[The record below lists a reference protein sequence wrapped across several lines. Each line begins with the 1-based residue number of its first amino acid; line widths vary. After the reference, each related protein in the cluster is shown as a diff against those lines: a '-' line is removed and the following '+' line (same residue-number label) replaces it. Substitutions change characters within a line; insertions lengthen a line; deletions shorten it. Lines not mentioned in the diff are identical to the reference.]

1 MPRKIGYGKFTPKRK
16 AALRKAQLASA
27 RARRK
32 HGSDERTRR
41 KRRNRRLGAA
51 AVGAAAAIGVA
62 AAVHSHQQGEK
73 REVAKIQDRLNAERD
88 NSEALRMGAE
98 SKARKTGLLAHRAET
113 ARLKT
118 QAGNVHGPALNQQQY
133 DARVILYGDVIGE
146 FSDVHEGR
154 AEIFPTLPRAEV
166 VKVFQKEA
174 IKPSYSIWDENPEEE
189 FVTLFHRTGGGN
201 DLDAKT
207 AKASILKNQ
216 GMQILNRDEK
226 RADPSGVSHNNNFSW
241 WSNKLNDSNTR
252 EAFGEDVVQM
262 KISKKLLQANQ
273 ALAQPQSFG
282 ELSPIKETWMA
293 IDPSLI
299 QGATIEDAQHLVTP
313 KKERRFR
320 APT

>member
-1 MPRKIGYGKFTPKRK
+1 MPRKIGYGKFTPKRR
-16 AALRKAQLASA
+16 AALQRAAIISA
-27 RARRK
+27 RKRRK
-32 HGSDERTRR
+32 HGSEQ
-41 KRRNRRLGAA
+41 RNRKKKRNKKLAYA
-51 AVGAAAAIGVA
+51 AVGAAAAVGVGAALYSQQNEKKEVGKIQNRLDTERGVA
-62 AAVHSHQQGEK
+62 PSAPS
-73 REVAKIQDRLNAERD
+73 R
-88 NSEALRMGAE
+88 
-98 SKARKTGLLAHRAET
+98 GLLANRAET

-146 FSDVHEGR
+146 TSDLHEGR

-166 VKVFQKEA
+166 VKVFQQEA

-216 GMQILNRDEK
+216 RMEIRNRDEK
-226 RADPSGVSHNNNFSW
+226 RVGMAVDNNFSW

-252 EAFGEDVVQM
+252 NAFGEDVVQM

-282 ELSPIKETWMA
+282 PLSPIKETWMA
-293 IDPSLI
+293 IDPNLL
-299 QGATIEDAQHLVTP
+299 QGVTIEDAQHLVTP
-313 KKERRFR
+313 KEERRFK
-320 APT
+320 APQ